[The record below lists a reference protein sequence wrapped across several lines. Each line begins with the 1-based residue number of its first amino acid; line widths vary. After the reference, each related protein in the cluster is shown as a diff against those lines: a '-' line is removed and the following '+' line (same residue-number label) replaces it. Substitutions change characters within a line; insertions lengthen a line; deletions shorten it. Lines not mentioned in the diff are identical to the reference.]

1 MKYTVK
7 KIDPENSD
15 LSKFFWAVKTF
26 GGLVNVDAFCRIYEM
41 NPQGRKVTFEYDEHV
56 YTAQS
61 GCCSFHPRRAN
72 KVQKIV
78 CEASWRCWEWSY
90 HVKALASERP
100 RWRYGY
106 QVCEQASDSVWR
118 SIGILGIV

>member
-1 MKYTVK
+1 
-7 KIDPENSD
+7 
-15 LSKFFWAVKTF
+15 
-26 GGLVNVDAFCRIYEM
+26 M
-41 NPQGRKVTFEYDEHV
+41 NPQGQKVTFEDDEQV

-90 HVKALASERP
+90 HVKTLASERP

-106 QVCEQASDSVWR
+106 QVVSRQVTLFGEVLASWASFDE
-118 SIGILGIV
+118 